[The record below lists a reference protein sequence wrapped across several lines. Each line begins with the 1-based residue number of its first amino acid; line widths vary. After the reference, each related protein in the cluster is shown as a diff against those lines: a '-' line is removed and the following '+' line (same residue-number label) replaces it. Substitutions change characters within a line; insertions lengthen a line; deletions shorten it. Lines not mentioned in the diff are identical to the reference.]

1 MPPKIDVDKLN
12 HALTNQTNSNII
24 DIDFKQIEQYK
35 LDILKQLPL
44 TKTTLSELM
53 KKLKLYRNVNTL
65 QEIQY
70 GRYIRWIPLTKGPEV
85 KLTNGGILCN
95 IKTDRG
101 EVTLVFKNKI
111 NSFFQINLTDNIV
124 FQKLTEQELVILTAI
139 NCLS

>member
-1 MPPKIDVDKLN
+1 M
-12 HALTNQTNSNII
+12 
-24 DIDFKQIEQYK
+24 
-35 LDILKQLPL
+35 PL
-44 TKTTLSELM
+44 TKTALSELM

-65 QEIQY
+65 QEIHY

-124 FQKLTEQELVILTAI
+124 FQKLTDQELVILTAI

>member
-1 MPPKIDVDKLN
+1 MPPKLDAEKLN
-12 HALTNQTNSNII
+12 HALNNQSNSDII
-24 DIDFKQIEQYK
+24 DVDFKQIEKDK

-44 TKTTLSELM
+44 PKSALAELM

-65 QEIQY
+65 QEIHY

-95 IKTDRG
+95 IKTDKG

-124 FQKLTEQELVILTAI
+124 FQKLTEQELIILTAI
-139 NCLS
+139 KYLS

>member
-1 MPPKIDVDKLN
+1 MPPKLDAEKLN
-12 HALTNQTNSNII
+12 HALNNQSNSDII
-24 DIDFKQIEQYK
+24 DVDFKQIEKDK

-44 TKTTLSELM
+44 PKSALAELM

-65 QEIQY
+65 QEIHY

-95 IKTDRG
+95 IKTDKG

-124 FQKLTEQELVILTAI
+124 FQKLTEQELIILTAI
-139 NCLS
+139 KCLS

>member
-1 MPPKIDVDKLN
+1 MPPKLDAEKLN
-12 HALTNQTNSNII
+12 HALNNQSTSDII
-24 DIDFKQIEQYK
+24 DVDFKQIEKDK

-44 TKTTLSELM
+44 TKTALAELM

-65 QEIQY
+65 QEIHY

-95 IKTDRG
+95 IKTDKG

-124 FQKLTEQELVILTAI
+124 FQKLTDQELVILTAI

>member
-1 MPPKIDVDKLN
+1 MPPKLDAEKLN
-12 HALTNQTNSNII
+12 HALNNQSNSDII
-24 DIDFKQIEQYK
+24 DVDFKQIEKDK

-44 TKTTLSELM
+44 TKTALAELM

-65 QEIQY
+65 QEIHY

-95 IKTDRG
+95 IKTDKG

-124 FQKLTEQELVILTAI
+124 FQKLTEQELIILTAI
-139 NCLS
+139 KCLS

>member
-24 DIDFKQIEQYK
+24 DIDFKQIEKDK

-44 TKTTLSELM
+44 TKTALSELM
-53 KKLKLYRNVNTL
+53 KKLKLYRIVNTL

-124 FQKLTEQELVILTAI
+124 FQKLTDQELVILTAI

>member
-1 MPPKIDVDKLN
+1 MPPKLDAEKLN
-12 HALTNQTNSNII
+12 HALNNQSNSDLI
-24 DIDFKQIEQYK
+24 DVDFKQIEKDK

-44 TKTTLSELM
+44 TKTALAELM

-65 QEIQY
+65 QEIHY

-95 IKTDRG
+95 IKTDKG

-124 FQKLTEQELVILTAI
+124 FQKLTEQELIILTAI
-139 NCLS
+139 KCLS

>member
-1 MPPKIDVDKLN
+1 MPPKLDAEKLN
-12 HALTNQTNSNII
+12 HALNNQSNSDII
-24 DIDFKQIEQYK
+24 DVDFKQIEKDK

-44 TKTTLSELM
+44 TKTALAELM

-65 QEIQY
+65 QEIHY
-70 GRYIRWIPLTKGPEV
+70 GRYIRWIPLTKGPEL

-95 IKTDRG
+95 IKTDKG

-124 FQKLTEQELVILTAI
+124 FQKLTEQELIILTAI
-139 NCLS
+139 KCLS